1 MWKETENCHEE
12 TTTLIAVG
20 HKIPQRVLKLLHKS
34 ISRNRLF
41 AECQSITLK
50 IFIYYK
56 GESKT
61 SQC

>member
-1 MWKETENCHEE
+1 MWKETESYHEE
-12 TTTLIAVG
+12 TTTLIAVV
-20 HKIPQRVLKLLHKS
+20 HKIPQRVLKLLRKS

-41 AECQSITLK
+41 AECQSIALK
-50 IFIYYK
+50 IFIHYK